1 MEIIIH
7 RVNKIKDLNKL
18 DQKFGVEIDLRSYK
32 NKVILSHEPF
42 ENGDNFEDY
51 IDNYKHGTLVL
62 NIKEAGIE
70 NEVLK
75 IVKKNKKIK
84 NYFLLDVETPYL
96 FKCLNKKNKVSAL
109 RVSYYEPLE
118 KLKKFKLLFNWFWLD
133 SIIKL
138 DFSDNDIKLL
148 NKYKTCFVCPE
159 RWGKPELISFYKNY
173 FKKKKIKISAVMTSI
188 KYVEKWLDTN

>member
-84 NYFLLDVETPYL
+84 NYFLLDVEI
-96 FKCLNKKNKVSAL
+96 
-109 RVSYYEPLE
+109 RVSYYEPIE